1 MKKLKKRIEELRQ
14 PLNDTIIKS
23 KPDHSLSQSLRQHL
37 QCTNTISLSEVL
49 TEPTCI
55 VSLPTREWS
64 ASSLTVA
71 PKSHQ
76 ETLKKL
82 EKARLEAFD
91 VSLQENELDIEE
103 ESVVQ
108 ELIELYKQY
117 SGNDKERRMKHEE
130 MKGRKYTFMEVE
142 SEEDDLSQSNHS
154 SPAEMEEDNIT
165 PQPPAP
171 SFGGG
176 LFGNKKDDSAPQPPA
191 PSFGSGLFGNKK
203 NDSTPQPPAPS
214 FGSGLFGNKK
224 NDSTPQPPAPSFG
237 SGGGL
242 FGNKDTSTLQPPAPS
257 FGGGLFGKK
266 NDSAPQPPAPS
277 FGSGGLF
284 GNKDTSTLQPP
295 APSFSSGGLF
305 SKKNDSAPQPPAPSF
320 GGGLFGNKK
329 DDSKDT
335 KNEPAP
341 QPPAPS
347 FSSGGLFG
355 SKKDATSTFQFSFG
369 KK

>member
-1 MKKLKKRIEELRQ
+1 LKKLKKRIEELRQ

-176 LFGNKKDDSAPQPPA
+176 LFGNKKNDSTTKPPA
-191 PSFGSGLFGNKK
+191 PSFGGGLFGNKK
-203 NDSTPQPPAPS
+203 DDSA
-214 FGSGLFGNKK
+214 
-224 NDSTPQPPAPSFG
+224 PQPPAPSFG

-266 NDSAPQPPAPS
+266 DDSAPQPPAPS

-305 SKKNDSAPQPPAPSF
+305 SKKDDSAPQPPAPSF

>member
-176 LFGNKKDDSAPQPPA
+176 LFGNKKDDSAPQPP
-191 PSFGSGLFGNKK
+191 
-203 NDSTPQPPAPS
+203 T
-214 FGSGLFGNKK
+214 
-224 NDSTPQPPAPSFG
+224 PSFG

-257 FGGGLFGKK
+257 FGGGLFG
-266 NDSAPQPPAPS
+266 
-277 FGSGGLF
+277 
-284 GNKDTSTLQPP
+284 
-295 APSFSSGGLF
+295 
-305 SKKNDSAPQPPAPSF
+305 KKNDSAPQPPAPSF

>member
-176 LFGNKKDDSAPQPPA
+176 LFGNKKDDS
-191 PSFGSGLFGNKK
+191 
-203 NDSTPQPPAPS
+203 TTQPPAPS

-237 SGGGL
+237 SGGL
-242 FGNKDTSTLQPPAPS
+242 FGNKKD
-257 FGGGLFGKK
+257 
-266 NDSAPQPPAPS
+266 DSAPQPPAPS
-277 FGSGGLF
+277 FGSGLF
-284 GNKDTSTLQPP
+284 GNK
-295 APSFSSGGLF
+295 
-305 SKKNDSAPQPPAPSF
+305 KNDSTPQPPAPSF
-320 GGGLFGNKK
+320 GGGLFGNKKDDSTPQPPAPSFGGGGLFGNKK

>member
-176 LFGNKKDDSAPQPPA
+176 LFGNKKDDS
-191 PSFGSGLFGNKK
+191 
-203 NDSTPQPPAPS
+203 
-214 FGSGLFGNKK
+214 
-224 NDSTPQPPAPSFG
+224 
-237 SGGGL
+237 
-242 FGNKDTSTLQPPAPS
+242 
-257 FGGGLFGKK
+257 
-266 NDSAPQPPAPS
+266 
-277 FGSGGLF
+277 
-284 GNKDTSTLQPP
+284 
-295 APSFSSGGLF
+295 
-305 SKKNDSAPQPPAPSF
+305 
-320 GGGLFGNKK
+320 
-329 DDSKDT
+329 KDT

>member
-176 LFGNKKDDSAPQPPA
+176 LFGNKKDDSAPQPPT
-191 PSFGSGLFGNKK
+191 PSFGSG
-203 NDSTPQPPAPS
+203 
-214 FGSGLFGNKK
+214 
-224 NDSTPQPPAPSFG
+224 
-237 SGGGL
+237 
-242 FGNKDTSTLQPPAPS
+242 
-257 FGGGLFGKK
+257 
-266 NDSAPQPPAPS
+266 
-277 FGSGGLF
+277 GGLF

>member
-176 LFGNKKDDSAPQPPA
+176 LFGNKKDDSAPQPPT
-191 PSFGSGLFGNKK
+191 PSFGSG
-203 NDSTPQPPAPS
+203 
-214 FGSGLFGNKK
+214 
-224 NDSTPQPPAPSFG
+224 
-237 SGGGL
+237 
-242 FGNKDTSTLQPPAPS
+242 
-257 FGGGLFGKK
+257 
-266 NDSAPQPPAPS
+266 
-277 FGSGGLF
+277 GGLF

-355 SKKDATSTFQFSFG
+355 SKKDATSTFQFSYG

>member
-214 FGSGLFGNKK
+214 FGSG
-224 NDSTPQPPAPSFG
+224 
-237 SGGGL
+237 
-242 FGNKDTSTLQPPAPS
+242 
-257 FGGGLFGKK
+257 
-266 NDSAPQPPAPS
+266 
-277 FGSGGLF
+277 GGLF